1 MCCPCSHL
9 AASQHRGH
17 TVRFL
22 LPWPGTEPRINAQLG
37 GRWRSSMSNWL
48 WESWSTSRSCLN
60 WGAAS
65 PVTGRREVEKASL
78 QDVRR
83 EQSRW
88 ERQREDRGQWCG
100 VGDALRFLAPVLPE
114 ALYTPALA
122 GPKEHLYPCNK
133 CPAVALSHLSVFA
146 NIMKLNN
153 SNQGLEDSFS
163 LNAPWSAFTKKLL
176 TPSKLSFQS
185 PVTVGSKK

>member
-1 MCCPCSHL
+1 M
-9 AASQHRGH
+9 
-17 TVRFL
+17 
-22 LPWPGTEPRINAQLG
+22 
-37 GRWRSSMSNWL
+37 
-48 WESWSTSRSCLN
+48 
-60 WGAAS
+60 
-65 PVTGRREVEKASL
+65 TGRREVEKASL
-78 QDVRR
+78 QDVWR

-88 ERQREDRGQWCG
+88 ERQREDRGRWCG

-163 LNAPWSAFTKKLL
+163 LNAP
-176 TPSKLSFQS
+176 
-185 PVTVGSKK
+185 